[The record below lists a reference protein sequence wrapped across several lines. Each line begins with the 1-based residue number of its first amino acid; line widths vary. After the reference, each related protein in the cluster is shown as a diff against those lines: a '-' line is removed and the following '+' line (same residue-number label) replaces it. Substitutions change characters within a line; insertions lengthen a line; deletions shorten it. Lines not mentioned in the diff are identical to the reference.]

1 MRKFGAALLVSVFV
15 FSIQGNAREPKLS
28 ALLLQARYVALG
40 FETAGGFLGEWETH
54 AFVSANILPED
65 RQALANL
72 SGALRKWNR
81 YAITI
86 DPRQAELL
94 IAVRAGRL
102 ASANGGIHVETGSI
116 DPTGRTRRMPGVGI
130 GPAIGAEAGPPS
142 DYLAVYAAHEGEE
155 GPRLWRKTEDDGLGG
170 KDPPLLE
177 NFKSDVE
184 AAAKQSKKP

>member
-15 FSIQGNAREPKLS
+15 FSNQGNAREPKLS

-86 DPRQAELL
+86 DPRQAELQ
-94 IAVRAGRL
+94 
-102 ASANGGIHVETGSI
+102 
-116 DPTGRTRRMPGVGI
+116 PTGEFTLRPGPLIQPEEHAECQVSELVRLLVLKQVLPATTWLFMQRMKGRKDQGS
-130 GPAIGAEAGPPS
+130 GAKLKMTVS
-142 DYLAVYAAHEGEE
+142 AARIHHSL
-155 GPRLWRKTEDDGLGG
+155 RISR
-170 KDPPLLE
+170 
-177 NFKSDVE
+177 
-184 AAAKQSKKP
+184 AM

>member
-81 YAITI
+81 YAIAVASQFLRLS
-86 DPRQAELL
+86 PRE
-94 IAVRAGRL
+94 
-102 ASANGGIHVETGSI
+102 
-116 DPTGRTRRMPGVGI
+116 
-130 GPAIGAEAGPPS
+130 
-142 DYLAVYAAHEGEE
+142 
-155 GPRLWRKTEDDGLGG
+155 
-170 KDPPLLE
+170 
-177 NFKSDVE
+177 
-184 AAAKQSKKP
+184 